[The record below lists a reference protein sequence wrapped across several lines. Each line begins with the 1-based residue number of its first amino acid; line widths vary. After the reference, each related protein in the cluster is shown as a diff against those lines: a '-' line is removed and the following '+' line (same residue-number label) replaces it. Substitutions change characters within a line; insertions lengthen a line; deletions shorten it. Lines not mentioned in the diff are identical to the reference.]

1 MKARAVGPR
10 RIGLLLAEAAKVALG
25 HVGPAVLTSVVVA
38 AMTATTLLTNGRVAG
53 AQRDLLD
60 SFDRAG
66 GRVIT
71 IQPAS
76 GATLSSRVLAR
87 LQSLDDVAWAG
98 AFGIA
103 DDMSN
108 RSVPGGSVV
117 GVRAFAS
124 TDPTV
129 LGVRWPN
136 AVPGAAFAD
145 AQALQELGMSGSTTG
160 GLRSADGSYASVVGV
175 LKPPGFLRSLQPL
188 VLQPRDDAFDCS
200 VVVILA
206 SDVSVV
212 DALTA
217 AVPTLLPSPVQV
229 SASTDL
235 VAMRAQVQ
243 TQVGILGN
251 GLVLGVLGASAVLV
265 GMIQMVLVTMN
276 RKDYGRRRAL
286 GARRSL
292 IVQLV
297 TAIALIEGAFGVA
310 IGIVFAN
317 VTMIAVADP
326 LPDVWFQLSV
336 VVLALAACLVGSVIP
351 AWFAS
356 RRDPLVELRVP

>member
-1 MKARAVGPR
+1 MTAGAGGWT
-10 RIGLLLAEAAKVALG
+10 RIVQLMAEAVKVALG
-25 HVGPAVLTSVVVA
+25 HLGPAVLTSVVVA

-71 IQPAS
+71 VQPAPDS
-76 GATLSSRVLAR
+76 GLGSSVLAR
-87 LQSLDDVAWAG
+87 LKTLDDVAWAG

-103 DDMSN
+103 EDMANSA
-108 RSVPGGSVV
+108 VPGGDVV

-124 TDPTV
+124 TDPAL
-129 LGVRWPN
+129 LGIRWPD

-145 AQALQELGMSGSTTG
+145 ASALQTLGLSESGSG
-160 GLRSADGSYASVVGV
+160 GLRGGNGTSASVVGR
-175 LKPPGFLRSLQPL
+175 LRAPSFLRSLEPL
-188 VLQPRDDAFDCS
+188 VLQPTEAAFDCS
-200 VVVILA
+200 VIVILA
-206 SDVSVV
+206 SDVAVV
-212 DALTA
+212 DALA
-217 AVPTLLPSPVQV
+217 ASLPTLLATDVQV

-235 VAMRAQVQ
+235 LAMRAQVQ

-297 TAIALIEGAFGVA
+297 TAISAIEGLIGAIVGILVA
-310 IGIVFAN
+310 N
-317 VTMIAVADP
+317 STMIALTDP
-326 LPDVWFQLSV
+326 LPDAWFQVSV
-336 VVLALAACLVGSVIP
+336 VILGLAASLAGAIVP

-356 RRDPLVELRVP
+356 HRDPIVELRVP

>member
-1 MKARAVGPR
+1 VKTRAGGR
-10 RIGLLLAEAAKVALG
+10 RIVQLLTEAVKVALG
-25 HVGPAVLTSVVVA
+25 HVGPAILASVVVA

-71 IQPAS
+71 VQPTANS
-76 GATLSSRVLAR
+76 TLSSTVLTR
-87 LQSLDDVAWAG
+87 LKSLSDVEWAG

-103 DDMSN
+103 DDMTN
-108 RSVPGGSVV
+108 RGIPGGESV
-117 GVRAFAS
+117 GVRAFAA
-124 TDPTV
+124 TDPAL
-129 LGVRWPN
+129 LGIRWPN
-136 AVPGAAFAD
+136 AVPGVAFAD
-145 AQALQELGMSGSTTG
+145 APALQALGLSGTGSG
-160 GLRSADGSYASVVGV
+160 GLRGEDGTAASVVGQ
-175 LKPPGFLRSLQPL
+175 LHPPAFLRSLQPL
-188 VLQPRDDAFDCS
+188 VLRPTNGAFDCS

-212 DALTA
+212 DALTSSL
-217 AVPTLLPSPVQV
+217 PGLLASDVQV

-235 VAMRAQVQ
+235 LAMRTQVQ
-243 TQVGILGN
+243 GQVGLLGN

-286 GARRSL
+286 GARRGL
-292 IVQLV
+292 IVGLV
-297 TAIALIEGAFGVA
+297 TAISLIEGMVGATA
-310 IGIVFAN
+310 GIILAN
-317 VTMIAVADP
+317 ASMIALADP
-326 LPDVWFQLSV
+326 LPDAWFQISV
-336 VVLALAACLVGSVIP
+336 VVLALAASLAGSIVP

-356 RRDPLVELRVP
+356 RRDPIIELRVP